1 MTTEA
6 APRWQ
11 WQRAEWSKVTDGI
24 HARRR
29 AKARAAYNRFRQEQ
43 ALRRRRALWAC
54 INRLSDGGRRP
65 VRAVD
70 VWRAFQ
76 QEWVCC
82 VRTFW
87 EDWRWLK
94 EHEWSFPSRALQRA
108 ERLTAAQSQSQAA
121 THRSLW
127 LTRFAALAT
136 AVARYCSP
144 EQQHAVLRLAAQLV
158 EQWTPLPRAG
168 AVFDG
173 REAFVPVVPGAGPV
187 PASPAHRHTGASAPT
202 STSTSTPTPTPP
214 AAFPSSDAL
223 RAGRPV
229 AFSGAPGTAA
239 RLVRQRPPTPREWE
253 WWEL

>member
-1 MTTEA
+1 MTA

-29 AKARAAYNRFRQEQ
+29 ARAREAFNALRREQ
-43 ALRRRRALWAC
+43 ALRRRQALWEC

-94 EHEWSFPSRALQRA
+94 ERRFAFPSRALQRT
-108 ERLTAAQSQSQAA
+108 ERASQAA

-127 LTRFAALAT
+127 LSRYAALAA

-144 EQQHAVLRLAAQLV
+144 EQQHAVQRLAAQLV

-173 REAFVPVVPGAGPV
+173 REAFVPVVPGAGPS
-187 PASPAHRHTGASAPT
+187 PASPASPVSPAPRHTGAS
-202 STSTSTPTPTPP
+202 TPP
-214 AAFPSSDAL
+214 PASLTPETPEAP
-223 RAGRPV
+223 RVGRP
-229 AFSGAPGTAA
+229 AEFSGQPGTAA
-239 RLVRQRPPTPREWE
+239 RLVRQPHHPRQAPRERERE
-253 WWEL
+253 WWES